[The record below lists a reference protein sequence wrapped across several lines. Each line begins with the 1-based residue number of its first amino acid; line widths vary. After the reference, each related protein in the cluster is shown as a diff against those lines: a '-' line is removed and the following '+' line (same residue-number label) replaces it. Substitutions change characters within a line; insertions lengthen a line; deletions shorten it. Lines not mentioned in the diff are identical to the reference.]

1 VRASAL
7 PGPAERAHLLK
18 MAIDERE
25 DEAGRREAEHALGH
39 DRKSPPP
46 VTEEL
51 VEEPVERRPGELERT
66 PSPRDE

>member
-1 VRASAL
+1 
-7 PGPAERAHLLK
+7 

-39 DRKSPPP
+39 DRRRSPPAG
-46 VTEEL
+46 EEL

-66 PSPRDE
+66 PEPREAD